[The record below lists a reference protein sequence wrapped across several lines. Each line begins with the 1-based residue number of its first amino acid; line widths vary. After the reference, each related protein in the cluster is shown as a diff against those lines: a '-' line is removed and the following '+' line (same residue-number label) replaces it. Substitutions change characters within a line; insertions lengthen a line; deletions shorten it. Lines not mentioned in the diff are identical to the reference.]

1 MDMPEI
7 TRTATEVAAM
17 LEDGKEIAC
26 LDVREIVPF
35 GTGHP
40 LLATHLALGHIECE
54 IAGLVPRRDTR
65 IIVTDGGEGLSTVA
79 AHRLTR
85 LGYTNVA
92 GLAGGAP
99 AWAAAGLALFPE
111 IEVPSKGFG
120 DFVAHHARPAFITP
134 RELEHAIASGEDW
147 VLIDSRPRQ
156 EYQAGNIPS
165 SIDAPAGQ
173 MLRCF
178 DDLVRNPTT
187 KVVVNCM
194 SRTRGIL
201 GGTSLV
207 AAGVPNEVYVLLN
220 GTRGWLLEG
229 LALERGATRFAPPP
243 SPLARERARERA
255 SNLARRAGIRSI
267 DRAILEQWQDDT
279 TQTTYVFDVRDRE
292 EYEAGHLAGARNAP
306 EGALVMSPDHYMGTQ
321 HARCVLVDDDTVRA
335 TIAALWL
342 AQMGRC
348 TPYVLDD
355 ASRNGAL
362 TVTGPEPRQVLGLAS
377 APNATLTPLALD
389 ALVRHANPLIIDVG
403 TSAAYVLSH
412 VPGARWCLRSALSRT
427 LASMAASGSPLVL
440 TSADGVMARLA
451 ASDLAEL
458 GFADVL
464 VLEGGNAAWCGA
476 GFTPASGPTHLLSPR
491 DDLWLASSER
501 PGDARVNVMAYL
513 DWEMSLL
520 AAIER
525 SGFVPFHNV
534 LWY

>member
-1 MDMPEI
+1 MPEI

-17 LEDGKEIAC
+17 LEDGREIAL

-65 IIVTDGGEGLSTVA
+65 VIVTDGGEGLSAVA
-79 AHRLTR
+79 AQRLAR
-85 LGYTNVA
+85 LGYANVA
-92 GLAGGAP
+92 ILAGGAP

-134 RELEHAIASGEDW
+134 RELDRAIANGEDW

-156 EYQAGNIPS
+156 EYQAGNIPG

-178 DDLVRNPTT
+178 DDLVRKPTT

-207 AAGVPNEVYVLLN
+207 AAGVPNEVYVLWN

-229 LALERGATRFAPPP
+229 LVLERGATRFTSIP
-243 SPLARERARERA
+243 SPQARERARERA
-255 SNLARRAGIRSI
+255 STLARRAGMRSI
-267 DRAILEQWQDDT
+267 DRATLAQWRDDT
-279 TQTTYVFDVRDRE
+279 THTTYVFDVRDRD

-321 HARCVLVDDDTVRA
+321 NARCVLVDDDTVRA

-355 ASRNGAL
+355 ASRDRAL
-362 TVTGPEPRQVLGLAS
+362 TETGPAPRQVLGLDS
-377 APNATLTPLALD
+377 APSATLTPQALA
-389 ALVRHANPLIIDVG
+389 ALMRHANPLIIDVG
-403 TSAAYVLSH
+403 PSAAYVLSH
-412 VPGARWCLRSALSRT
+412 VPGARWCLRSALART
-427 LASMAASGSPLVL
+427 LTSTVPSGSPLVL

-451 ASDLAEL
+451 ASDLTEL
-458 GFADVL
+458 GFEDVL
-464 VLEGGNAAWCGA
+464 VLDGGNAAWCGA
-476 GFTPASGPTHLLSPR
+476 GLTPASGPTHLLSPR

-501 PGDARVNVMAYL
+501 PGDTRANVMAYL
-513 DWEMSLL
+513 DWETSLL

-525 SGFVPFHNV
+525 GGCVPFRNV
-534 LWY
+534 LWH

>member
-7 TRTATEVAAM
+7 TRTAAEVAAM
-17 LEDGKEIAC
+17 LDDGRDIAF

-40 LLATHLALGHIECE
+40 LLATHLALGHIECK

-65 IIVTDGGEGLSTVA
+65 VIVTDGGEGLSTVA
-79 AHRLTR
+79 AHRLAR

-92 GLAGGAP
+92 VLAGGAP

-120 DFVAHHARPAFITP
+120 DCVAHHARPTFIKP
-134 RELEHAIASGEDW
+134 HELERAIASGEDW

-156 EYQAGNIPS
+156 AYQAGNIPG

-178 DDLVRNPTT
+178 DDLVRHPTT
-187 KVVVNCM
+187 QVVVNCM

-207 AAGVPNEVYVLLN
+207 AAGVPNEVYVLWN

-229 LALERGATRFAPPP
+229 LVLERGATRFATAP
-243 SPLARERARERA
+243 SPQARERA

-267 DRAILEQWQDDT
+267 DRATLQQWRDDT
-279 TQTTYVFDVRDRE
+279 AQTTYIFDVRDRD

-321 HARCVLVDDDTVRA
+321 NARCVLVEDDTVRA

-342 AQMGRC
+342 SQMGRC
-348 TPYVLDD
+348 TPYILDD
-355 ASRNGAL
+355 ASRDGAL
-362 TVTGPEPRQVLGLAS
+362 TETGLELRQILWLDS
-377 APNATLTPLALD
+377 APISTMTPQALA
-389 ALVRHANPLIIDVG
+389 ALMRHANPQIIDVG
-403 TSAAYVLSH
+403 NSAAYVLSH
-412 VPGARWCLRSALSRT
+412 VPGARWCLRSALART
-427 LASMAASGSPLVL
+427 LASTATSGSPLVL
-440 TSADGVMARLA
+440 TSADGVMAQLA
-451 ASDLAEL
+451 ASDLAES
-458 GFADVL
+458 GCADVL
-464 VLEGGNAAWCGA
+464 VLEGGNAAWCGT
-476 GFTPASGPTHLLSPR
+476 GLTPASWPAHLLSPR
-491 DDLWLASSER
+491 DGLWLASSER
-501 PGDARVNVMAYL
+501 PGDVRANVMAYL
-513 DWEMSLL
+513 NWETSLL

-525 SGFVPFHNV
+525 GGYEPFRNV
-534 LWY
+534 LWH

>member
-1 MDMPEI
+1 MPEI
-7 TRTATEVAAM
+7 TRTAAEVVAM
-17 LEDGKEIAC
+17 LEDGREIAF

-54 IAGLVPRRDTR
+54 IAKLVPRCNTR
-65 IIVTDGGEGLSTVA
+65 VIVTDGGEGLSAVA
-79 AHRLTR
+79 AHRLAR
-85 LGYTNVA
+85 LRYTNVA
-92 GLAGGAP
+92 VLAGGAP

-120 DFVAHHARPAFITP
+120 DFVAHHARPTFIKP
-134 RELEHAIASGEDW
+134 RELERAIASGEDW

-156 EYQAGNIPS
+156 EYQAGNIPG

-178 DDLVRNPTT
+178 DDLVSKPTT

-207 AAGVPNEVYVLLN
+207 AAGVPNEVYVLWN
-220 GTRGWLLEG
+220 GTRGWRLEG
-229 LALERGATRFAPPP
+229 LVLEHGATRFATAP
-243 SPLARERARERA
+243 SPQARERARERA
-255 SNLARRAGIRSI
+255 STLARRAGIRSI
-267 DRAILEQWQDDT
+267 DRATLAQWRDDT

-292 EYEAGHLAGARNAP
+292 EYEAGHLAGVRNAP
-306 EGALVMSPDHYMGTQ
+306 EGSLVMSPDHYMGTQ

-342 AQMGRC
+342 SQMGRC

-355 ASRNGAL
+355 ASLDAAL
-362 TVTGPEPRQVLGLAS
+362 TETGPEPRQVLWLDRAPS
-377 APNATLTPLALD
+377 ATITPQALD

-403 TSAAYVLSH
+403 HSAAYVLSH
-412 VPGARWCLRSALSRT
+412 VPGARWCLRSALART
-427 LASMAASGSPLVL
+427 LASTAASGSPLVL

-458 GFADVL
+458 GFEDVL

-476 GFTPASGPTHLLSPR
+476 GLTPASGQTHLLSPR

-501 PGDARVNVMAYL
+501 PGDERANVMAYL
-513 DWEMSLL
+513 DWETSLL

-525 SGFVPFHNV
+525 GGCVPFRNV
-534 LWY
+534 LWH